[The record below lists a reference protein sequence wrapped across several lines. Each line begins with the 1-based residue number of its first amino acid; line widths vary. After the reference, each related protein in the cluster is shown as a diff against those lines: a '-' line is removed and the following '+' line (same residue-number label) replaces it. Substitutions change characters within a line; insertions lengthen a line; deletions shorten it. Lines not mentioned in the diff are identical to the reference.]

1 MKISI
6 DEGLNELFD
15 AHLGISKWHKHKIQC
30 ALIPGQLKER
40 DVRCLLSKMISQMEE
55 NHRKADPNYPRSLKN
70 WRLERREKR
79 SEENKSKEIILER
92 LLVNDPDDTWYN
104 QVPTSSGLFHTYAC
118 RRNAIDLVHQL
129 DESCYELIELKVD
142 SDCPVYAAREI
153 LRYGVIYLFTR
164 IYLGENAF
172 ANKKLSYAK
181 HIRLVVLAPRKS
193 FVEFMNFEGLSVLED
208 KLNEGLSCYHQN
220 QLPELRIDFQF
231 QVFSDSFE
239 NEVYPNLISLES
251 AAALGLEDY
260 LPDSRKIKDGIRRL
274 FPGKGQD

>member
-40 DVRCLLSKMISQMEE
+40 DVRCLPFKLISQMEE

-70 WRLERREKR
+70 WRLERK
-79 SEENKSKEIILER
+79 ENRNKENGSKEIILER
-92 LLVNDPDDTWYN
+92 LLVDDPNDTWYN

-164 IYLGENAF
+164 ICLGENAF
-172 ANKKLSYAK
+172 ANTKLSYAK
-181 HIRLVVLAPRKS
+181 HIRLVVLAPKKYYE
-193 FVEFMNFEGLSVLED
+193 EFKNFEGLSVLED
-208 KLNEGLSCYHQN
+208 KLNEGLSCYHQD
-220 QLPELRIDFQF
+220 QLPDLRIDFQF

-239 NEVYPNLISLES
+239 NEVYPNLISLKS
-251 AAALGLEDY
+251 AASLDSKY
-260 LPDSRKIKDGIRRL
+260 NRPNSRKIKDGIRRL
-274 FPGKGQD
+274 FPRKGQD